1 MNLENAFQID
11 VPSLQE
17 RLEIFKEGELW
28 KGFSLMRPSPFAN
41 LKKQDIMRELVARGH
56 DTDDKNKVELQEE
69 LSNTLRGIQRPPAMF
84 STPEDVF
91 DLLHDYEVPPGEPL
105 HDITNVVQNLITELP
120 YHISNP
126 DTLKDF
132 EKFSTATIGDKNQ
145 IKGSDARLFA
155 VKLAMFAHLKF
166 SEKKISKDIYD
177 LCTSLVEIISI
188 CYSPYEQRTQ
198 KKILRLYNLCFKFS
212 ILSKTV
218 ISIPKKMTARKFYGC
233 HFHSLTVHTPE
244 TYRLVC
250 LRSLIPEQEERT
262 FGDLRSISLNTANR
276 QCGKIIDNA
285 VLRYNAQQMS
295 GTKKDYVRHQE
306 SIISHQAK
314 LLSKPE
320 NTNLI

>member
-1 MNLENAFQID
+1 
-11 VPSLQE
+11 
-17 RLEIFKEGELW
+17 
-28 KGFSLMRPSPFAN
+28 
-41 LKKQDIMRELVARGH
+41 
-56 DTDDKNKVELQEE
+56 
-69 LSNTLRGIQRPPAMF
+69 
-84 STPEDVF
+84 
-91 DLLHDYEVPPGEPL
+91 
-105 HDITNVVQNLITELP
+105 
-120 YHISNP
+120 
-126 DTLKDF
+126 
-132 EKFSTATIGDKNQ
+132 
-145 IKGSDARLFA
+145 
-155 VKLAMFAHLKF
+155 MFAHLKF

-218 ISIPKKMTARKFYGC
+218 ISIPKKMTARTFYGC

-295 GTKKDYVRHQE
+295 GTKKTMYDTKNQ
-306 SIISHQAK
+306 
-314 LLSKPE
+314 LLATRQNFYQSQR
-320 NTNLI
+320 TQNLI

>member
-1 MNLENAFQID
+1 MVEKPFLYVLGQSSSSDVDQLSYIPVRVDDLQNLKAQSGEVRYVMRFFSGDCPARQFEAGHQRGGNFACLCGIPSKDHMNLENAFQID

-166 SEKKISKDIYD
+166 SEKKN
-177 LCTSLVEIISI
+177 
-188 CYSPYEQRTQ
+188 Q
-198 KKILRLYNLCFKFS
+198 
-212 ILSKTV
+212 
-218 ISIPKKMTARKFYGC
+218 
-233 HFHSLTVHTPE
+233 
-244 TYRLVC
+244 
-250 LRSLIPEQEERT
+250 
-262 FGDLRSISLNTANR
+262 
-276 QCGKIIDNA
+276 
-285 VLRYNAQQMS
+285 
-295 GTKKDYVRHQE
+295 
-306 SIISHQAK
+306 
-314 LLSKPE
+314 
-320 NTNLI
+320 

>member
-120 YHISNP
+120 YHINNP

-155 VKLAMFAHLKF
+155 VNLAMFAHLKF
-166 SEKKISKDIYD
+166 SEKKN
-177 LCTSLVEIISI
+177 
-188 CYSPYEQRTQ
+188 Q
-198 KKILRLYNLCFKFS
+198 
-212 ILSKTV
+212 
-218 ISIPKKMTARKFYGC
+218 
-233 HFHSLTVHTPE
+233 
-244 TYRLVC
+244 
-250 LRSLIPEQEERT
+250 
-262 FGDLRSISLNTANR
+262 
-276 QCGKIIDNA
+276 
-285 VLRYNAQQMS
+285 
-295 GTKKDYVRHQE
+295 
-306 SIISHQAK
+306 
-314 LLSKPE
+314 
-320 NTNLI
+320 